1 MIQNILTRM
10 KKKLIFICCEMGK
23 GGVSKSLASLL
34 NTIDY
39 DVYNVDLFLFSRQ
52 GLFLD
57 QVPSNVNILKETT
70 TLRELIFTFKY
81 IAAFKR
87 LLSIVLCKRITSL
100 EKRWRL
106 FWKLNKKSFRPNSK
120 KYDCAI
126 SYNDGVE
133 LYYMVDCLCANV
145 KIAWN
150 HTNYTNSF
158 TYKPTLDKFYYD
170 RVNYIVTI
178 SEECAYTLK
187 RVFPENADKVRI
199 IENIVL
205 KDTLMSLAEVEN
217 PYDSYSIDR
226 DTTVI
231 CTVAGL
237 YVRKG
242 FDYASVALGNLKKEG
257 IKFLW
262 FIVGGGPEENE
273 IKDLVRNNNIEN
285 ETFFLHQQSNPYK
298 FVKWADIFLLTSH
311 AEGKSIA
318 IEEAKLLE
326 KPILITHFAS
336 AFDQIESGKSGLVA
350 EMTNDSVTEKLRMLI
365 GDKDLQTNLSNYLK
379 NNTHSNRDKN
389 INALYSN
396 YKYKKLVFVSL
407 FITISGVIIGI
418 LGVVY
423 SKYKYE
429 FRVSSPIFVTTFI
442 GIILYLNTYKQADY
456 KFTTK
461 YWKYALVLSIPLL
474 PHYLSIKILNQVDRV
489 MITQMV
495 GLSETGLYNLAC
507 TVSNLM
513 IIATDAINRSMCPY
527 VYKSIKNKNILPV
540 RKMTSSILLVV
551 MVVSFL
557 EMLIA
562 PELIKIF
569 ATDDYLDAIYVIPP
583 VAMSIYFIFLYVVF
597 ANVEFY
603 FEKTIFAT
611 IVSGIAAVM
620 NIGMNYI
627 FLKKY
632 GYYAAGYTTLICYML
647 FALLHY
653 WNYKRILKREPYLN
667 GIFDI
672 RHVLLISFSGLAL
685 MGICLLLYRYSVI
698 RFSLVII
705 IITISFYFRNQLKSI
720 IKTSNN

>member
-1 MIQNILTRM
+1 M

-336 AFDQIESGKSGLVA
+336 AFDQI
-350 EMTNDSVTEKLRMLI
+350 
-365 GDKDLQTNLSNYLK
+365 
-379 NNTHSNRDKN
+379 
-389 INALYSN
+389 
-396 YKYKKLVFVSL
+396 KYKKLVFVSL

>member
-1 MIQNILTRM
+1 M

-389 INALYSN
+389 INALYSQN
-396 YKYKKLVFVSL
+396 KYKKLVFVSL

>member
-1 MIQNILTRM
+1 M

-389 INALYSN
+389 INALYSDYEPFIWLIIGSFIFYLN
-396 YKYKKLVFVSL
+396 HSINGIAPKKQKLPVLSCLFQVQAGVLLLNIVNILVPEQTWKIMFNISYSTVSPYDKYTFGMISGFTAFSSIIIYYISNRILFFMNLSKAILIFSFLYFLGFFVWGNFSELYKPL
-407 FITISGVIIGI
+407 FI
-418 LGVVY
+418 
-423 SKYKYE
+423 
-429 FRVSSPIFVTTFI
+429 
-442 GIILYLNTYKQADY
+442 
-456 KFTTK
+456 
-461 YWKYALVLSIPLL
+461 
-474 PHYLSIKILNQVDRV
+474 
-489 MITQMV
+489 
-495 GLSETGLYNLAC
+495 
-507 TVSNLM
+507 
-513 IIATDAINRSMCPY
+513 
-527 VYKSIKNKNILPV
+527 
-540 RKMTSSILLVV
+540 
-551 MVVSFL
+551 
-557 EMLIA
+557 
-562 PELIKIF
+562 
-569 ATDDYLDAIYVIPP
+569 
-583 VAMSIYFIFLYVVF
+583 LYVVL
-597 ANVEFY
+597 VE
-603 FEKTIFAT
+603 ILN
-611 IVSGIAAVM
+611 IVGI
-620 NIGMNYI
+620 NYI
-627 FLKKY
+627 F
-632 GYYAAGYTTLICYML
+632 
-647 FALLHY
+647 
-653 WNYKRILKREPYLN
+653 KRRIYEK
-667 GIFDI
+667 
-672 RHVLLISFSGLAL
+672 
-685 MGICLLLYRYSVI
+685 
-698 RFSLVII
+698 
-705 IITISFYFRNQLKSI
+705 
-720 IKTSNN
+720 

>member
-1 MIQNILTRM
+1 M

-389 INALYSN
+389 INALYSGI
-396 YKYKKLVFVSL
+396 KYKKLVFVSL

>member
-1 MIQNILTRM
+1 M

-70 TLRELIFTFKY
+70 TLRELIFTFKF

-389 INALYSN
+389 INALYSIS
-396 YKYKKLVFVSL
+396 KYKKLVFVSL

>member
-1 MIQNILTRM
+1 M
-10 KKKLIFICCEMGK
+10 
-23 GGVSKSLASLL
+23 VSK
-34 NTIDY
+34 
-39 DVYNVDLFLFSRQ
+39 
-52 GLFLD
+52 G
-57 QVPSNVNILKETT
+57 
-70 TLRELIFTFKY
+70 
-81 IAAFKR
+81 
-87 LLSIVLCKRITSL
+87 
-100 EKRWRL
+100 
-106 FWKLNKKSFRPNSK
+106 
-120 KYDCAI
+120 
-126 SYNDGVE
+126 
-133 LYYMVDCLCANV
+133 
-145 KIAWN
+145 
-150 HTNYTNSF
+150 
-158 TYKPTLDKFYYD
+158 
-170 RVNYIVTI
+170 
-178 SEECAYTLK
+178 
-187 RVFPENADKVRI
+187 
-199 IENIVL
+199 
-205 KDTLMSLAEVEN
+205 
-217 PYDSYSIDR
+217 
-226 DTTVI
+226 
-231 CTVAGL
+231 
-237 YVRKG
+237 
-242 FDYASVALGNLKKEG
+242 
-257 IKFLW
+257 
-262 FIVGGGPEENE
+262 E
-273 IKDLVRNNNIEN
+273 IR
-285 ETFFLHQQSNPYK
+285 
-298 FVKWADIFLLTSH
+298 
-311 AEGKSIA
+311 
-318 IEEAKLLE
+318 
-326 KPILITHFAS
+326 
-336 AFDQIESGKSGLVA
+336 
-350 EMTNDSVTEKLRMLI
+350 
-365 GDKDLQTNLSNYLK
+365 
-379 NNTHSNRDKN
+379 
-389 INALYSN
+389 

-705 IITISFYFRNQLKSI
+705 IITLS
-720 IKTSNN
+720 T

>member
-1 MIQNILTRM
+1 M

-389 INALYSN
+389 INALYSSN
-396 YKYKKLVFVSL
+396 KYKKLVFVSL

>member
-1 MIQNILTRM
+1 M

-389 INALYSN
+389 INALYSLI
-396 YKYKKLVFVSL
+396 KYKKLVFVSL

>member
-1 MIQNILTRM
+1 MAILSISIPTYNRVEQLKELVESILFIDTPDIEVVVTNNGCTDGTMAMLRGIDDLRLKVFTNDKPVPGYYNMIL
-10 KKKLIFICCEMGK
+10 
-23 GGVSKSLASLL
+23 
-34 NTIDY
+34 
-39 DVYNVDLFLFSRQ
+39 
-52 GLFLD
+52 GLFN
-57 QVPSNVNILKETT
+57 SNGKYVLHCNDRDILCTE
-70 TLRELIFTFKY
+70 
-81 IAAFKR
+81 R
-87 LLSIVLCKRITSL
+87 LL
-100 EKRWRL
+100 E
-106 FWKLNKKSFRPNSK
+106 F
-120 KYDCAI
+120 
-126 SYNDGVE
+126 VE
-133 LYYMVDCLCANV
+133 
-145 KIAWN
+145 
-150 HTNYTNSF
+150 F
-158 TYKPTLDKFYYD
+158 
-170 RVNYIVTI
+170 
-178 SEECAYTLK
+178 
-187 RVFPENADKVRI
+187 
-199 IENIVL
+199 
-205 KDTLMSLAEVEN
+205 
-217 PYDSYSIDR
+217 
-226 DTTVI
+226 
-231 CTVAGL
+231 
-237 YVRKG
+237 
-242 FDYASVALGNLKKEG
+242 
-257 IKFLW
+257 
-262 FIVGGGPEENE
+262 
-273 IKDLVRNNNIEN
+273 
-285 ETFFLHQQSNPYK
+285 
-298 FVKWADIFLLTSH
+298 
-311 AEGKSIA
+311 
-318 IEEAKLLE
+318 
-326 KPILITHFAS
+326 
-336 AFDQIESGKSGLVA
+336 
-350 EMTNDSVTEKLRMLI
+350 
-365 GDKDLQTNLSNYLK
+365 LK
-379 NNTHSNRDKN
+379 NNN
-389 INALYSN
+389 YS

>member
-1 MIQNILTRM
+1 M

-389 INALYSN
+389 INALYS
-396 YKYKKLVFVSL
+396 YSKYKKLVFVSL

>member
-1 MIQNILTRM
+1 MLKSLYIKLSSSYSSLSAPVKASFWFLVCSIIIKCFSMISTPIFTRILTVEEYG
-10 KKKLIFICCEMGK
+10 KTANFYSWYDLLYPFVTLYLSGVAYNNVLIKHEDDRNRATFSLMTLALIVVFFFFIIYIIADEFWNSMFDITTPMMCIM
-23 GGVSKSLASLL
+23 
-34 NTIDY
+34 
-39 DVYNVDLFLFSRQ
+39 FLH
-52 GLFLD
+52 
-57 QVPSNVNILKETT
+57 
-70 TLRELIFTFKY
+70 
-81 IAAFKR
+81 
-87 LLSIVLCKRITSL
+87 LLSYPIVD
-100 EKRWRL
+100 
-106 FWKLNKKSFRPNSK
+106 FWSAKER
-120 KYDCAI
+120 
-126 SYNDGVE
+126 
-133 LYYMVDCLCANV
+133 
-145 KIAWN
+145 
-150 HTNYTNSF
+150 
-158 TYKPTLDKFYYD
+158 
-170 RVNYIVTI
+170 
-178 SEECAYTLK
+178 
-187 RVFPENADKVRI
+187 
-199 IENIVL
+199 
-205 KDTLMSLAEVEN
+205 
-217 PYDSYSIDR
+217 
-226 DTTVI
+226 
-231 CTVAGL
+231 
-237 YVRKG
+237 
-242 FDYASVALGNLKKEG
+242 FD
-257 IKFLW
+257 
-262 FIVGGGPEENE
+262 
-273 IKDLVRNNNIEN
+273 
-285 ETFFLHQQSNPYK
+285 
-298 FVKWADIFLLTSH
+298 
-311 AEGKSIA
+311 
-318 IEEAKLLE
+318 
-326 KPILITHFAS
+326 
-336 AFDQIESGKSGLVA
+336 
-350 EMTNDSVTEKLRMLI
+350 
-365 GDKDLQTNLSNYLK
+365 
-379 NNTHSNRDKN
+379 
-389 INALYSN
+389 

-407 FITISGVIIGI
+407 FITILGVIIGI

>member
-389 INALYSN
+389 INALYS
-396 YKYKKLVFVSL
+396 
-407 FITISGVIIGI
+407 
-418 LGVVY
+418 
-423 SKYKYE
+423 
-429 FRVSSPIFVTTFI
+429 
-442 GIILYLNTYKQADY
+442 
-456 KFTTK
+456 
-461 YWKYALVLSIPLL
+461 
-474 PHYLSIKILNQVDRV
+474 
-489 MITQMV
+489 
-495 GLSETGLYNLAC
+495 
-507 TVSNLM
+507 
-513 IIATDAINRSMCPY
+513 
-527 VYKSIKNKNILPV
+527 
-540 RKMTSSILLVV
+540 
-551 MVVSFL
+551 
-557 EMLIA
+557 LI
-562 PELIKIF
+562 
-569 ATDDYLDAIYVIPP
+569 
-583 VAMSIYFIFLYVVF
+583 
-597 ANVEFY
+597 
-603 FEKTIFAT
+603 
-611 IVSGIAAVM
+611 
-620 NIGMNYI
+620 
-627 FLKKY
+627 
-632 GYYAAGYTTLICYML
+632 
-647 FALLHY
+647 
-653 WNYKRILKREPYLN
+653 
-667 GIFDI
+667 
-672 RHVLLISFSGLAL
+672 
-685 MGICLLLYRYSVI
+685 
-698 RFSLVII
+698 
-705 IITISFYFRNQLKSI
+705 
-720 IKTSNN
+720 

>member
-1 MIQNILTRM
+1 M

-70 TLRELIFTFKY
+70 TLRELIFTFKF

-389 INALYSN
+389 INALYSD

>member
-1 MIQNILTRM
+1 M

>member
-1 MIQNILTRM
+1 M

-389 INALYSN
+389 INALYSDI
-396 YKYKKLVFVSL
+396 KYKKLVFVSL

>member
-1 MIQNILTRM
+1 MNLFFEIVKLIVELLIIILVSKNLLVPIIRKLGEKLKLKPHTIGNIAGIATSIPEFLTVTFSAVNGMLDTGIFNILSSNISNTIQYTISILLNKNVNLLKNRVIKINM
-10 KKKLIFICCEMGK
+10 ILVLLTIIIPIIVWKLQIMDNIIIVPIFIILFYIFNKINIISHK
-23 GGVSKSLASLL
+23 G
-34 NTIDY
+34 
-39 DVYNVDLFLFSRQ
+39 
-52 GLFLD
+52 
-57 QVPSNVNILKETT
+57 
-70 TLRELIFTFKY
+70 
-81 IAAFKR
+81 
-87 LLSIVLCKRITSL
+87 
-100 EKRWRL
+100 
-106 FWKLNKKSFRPNSK
+106 
-120 KYDCAI
+120 
-126 SYNDGVE
+126 
-133 LYYMVDCLCANV
+133 
-145 KIAWN
+145 
-150 HTNYTNSF
+150 
-158 TYKPTLDKFYYD
+158 
-170 RVNYIVTI
+170 
-178 SEECAYTLK
+178 
-187 RVFPENADKVRI
+187 
-199 IENIVL
+199 
-205 KDTLMSLAEVEN
+205 
-217 PYDSYSIDR
+217 
-226 DTTVI
+226 
-231 CTVAGL
+231 
-237 YVRKG
+237 
-242 FDYASVALGNLKKEG
+242 
-257 IKFLW
+257 
-262 FIVGGGPEENE
+262 
-273 IKDLVRNNNIEN
+273 IEN
-285 ETFFLHQQSNPYK
+285 EKEVEERQFKNKKIY
-298 FVKWADIFLLTSH
+298 VYAIYILL
-311 AEGKSIA
+311 
-318 IEEAKLLE
+318 
-326 KPILITHFAS
+326 
-336 AFDQIESGKSGLVA
+336 
-350 EMTNDSVTEKLRMLI
+350 
-365 GDKDLQTNLSNYLK
+365 
-379 NNTHSNRDKN
+379 
-389 INALYSN
+389 
-396 YKYKKLVFVSL
+396 
-407 FITISGVIIGI
+407 
-418 LGVVY
+418 
-423 SKYKYE
+423 
-429 FRVSSPIFVTTFI
+429 I

-540 RKMTSSILLVV
+540 RKMTSSVLLVV

-672 RHVLLISFSGLAL
+672 RHVLLISFS
-685 MGICLLLYRYSVI
+685 
-698 RFSLVII
+698 LVII

>member
-1 MIQNILTRM
+1 MS
-10 KKKLIFICCEMGK
+10 
-23 GGVSKSLASLL
+23 VSEAIESAPSLVR
-34 NTIDY
+34 N
-39 DVYNVDLFLFSRQ
+39 
-52 GLFLD
+52 
-57 QVPSNVNILKETT
+57 
-70 TLRELIFTFKY
+70 FTFKTWEWILGDKNGNY
-81 IAAFKR
+81 QDAKKIIDLIQEYDEELAKDILEQTDKDPA
-87 LLSIVLCKRITSL
+87 RIQY
-100 EKRWRL
+100 
-106 FWKLNKKSFRPNSK
+106 
-120 KYDCAI
+120 KY
-126 SYNDGVE
+126 
-133 LYYMVDCLCANV
+133 
-145 KIAWN
+145 KQ
-150 HTNYTNSF
+150 
-158 TYKPTLDKFYYD
+158 K
-170 RVNYIVTI
+170 
-178 SEECAYTLK
+178 LK
-187 RVFPENADKVRI
+187 RHIDKKKKIGVAQKDIKQVASLTNVEQQMFFEEKMENLIR
-199 IENIVL
+199 
-205 KDTLMSLAEVEN
+205 
-217 PYDSYSIDR
+217 
-226 DTTVI
+226 
-231 CTVAGL
+231 
-237 YVRKG
+237 
-242 FDYASVALGNLKKEG
+242 
-257 IKFLW
+257 
-262 FIVGGGPEENE
+262 
-273 IKDLVRNNNIEN
+273 
-285 ETFFLHQQSNPYK
+285 
-298 FVKWADIFLLTSH
+298 
-311 AEGKSIA
+311 GKSIT
-318 IEEAKLLE
+318 KD
-326 KPILITHFAS
+326 ILSTFSIMQII
-336 AFDQIESGKSGLVA
+336 FDNSISD
-350 EMTNDSVTEKLRMLI
+350 T
-365 GDKDLQTNLSNYLK
+365 
-379 NNTHSNRDKN
+379 
-389 INALYSN
+389 
-396 YKYKKLVFVSL
+396 KYKKLVFVSL

>member
-1 MIQNILTRM
+1 M

-389 INALYSN
+389 INALYS
-396 YKYKKLVFVSL
+396 KYKKLVFVSL

>member
-389 INALYSN
+389 INALYSLI
-396 YKYKKLVFVSL
+396 KYKKLVFVSL

>member
-1 MIQNILTRM
+1 MSCNEFRAQVCAHPAQFRAGPLFVVVRRAGLGLRAAGRGRPGLCQ
-10 KKKLIFICCEMGK
+10 KFP
-23 GGVSKSLASLL
+23 AD
-34 NTIDY
+34 NT
-39 DVYNVDLFLFSRQ
+39 
-52 GLFLD
+52 
-57 QVPSNVNILKETT
+57 VP
-70 TLRELIFTFKY
+70 
-81 IAAFKR
+81 A
-87 LLSIVLCKRITSL
+87 
-100 EKRWRL
+100 
-106 FWKLNKKSFRPNSK
+106 
-120 KYDCAI
+120 
-126 SYNDGVE
+126 
-133 LYYMVDCLCANV
+133 
-145 KIAWN
+145 
-150 HTNYTNSF
+150 
-158 TYKPTLDKFYYD
+158 
-170 RVNYIVTI
+170 
-178 SEECAYTLK
+178 
-187 RVFPENADKVRI
+187 
-199 IENIVL
+199 
-205 KDTLMSLAEVEN
+205 
-217 PYDSYSIDR
+217 
-226 DTTVI
+226 
-231 CTVAGL
+231 VAGTVQPGCL
-237 YVRKG
+237 
-242 FDYASVALGNLKKEG
+242 LHEG
-257 IKFLW
+257 IHPGFVLGVRR
-262 FIVGGGPEENE
+262 VG
-273 IKDLVRNNNIEN
+273 V
-285 ETFFLHQQSNPYK
+285 
-298 FVKWADIFLLTSH
+298 
-311 AEGKSIA
+311 
-318 IEEAKLLE
+318 
-326 KPILITHFAS
+326 
-336 AFDQIESGKSGLVA
+336 DQA
-350 EMTNDSVTEKLRMLI
+350 
-365 GDKDLQTNLSNYLK
+365 Q
-379 NNTHSNRDKN
+379 HRDHP
-389 INALYSN
+389 A
-396 YKYKKLVFVSL
+396 
-407 FITISGVIIGI
+407 I

>member
-1 MIQNILTRM
+1 M

-70 TLRELIFTFKY
+70 TLRELIFTFKF

-389 INALYSN
+389 INALYSLF
-396 YKYKKLVFVSL
+396 KYKKLVFVSL